1 MKNYLTIVVGFVV
14 FLAFCCLVS
23 EVTGSAEIDTGAVEP
38 NSAVETTAKMV
49 EPTRD
54 SARAVADEVAVTVD
68 GVPITEAAL
77 NGEVALQLKRM
88 KMRQQMPPQ
97 VIEQYKK
104 QLRERVLDR
113 LIGMLLLDQQVKA
126 ANIVVTEEE
135 VTEQIKKIAAQQGL
149 SLDDFKKLVEAY
161 GKSFDEWKQQMQFRK
176 RLGYQK
182 LMEGRF
188 ADKISVT
195 DEDARKYYSEN
206 KKQFETVEQVR
217 ASHILIKPET
227 SDPNADP
234 NETKVRA
241 KTRAEDMLKQIKGG
255 DDFATLAKANS
266 SCPSAARGGDL
277 GFFGRGKM
285 VPPFEKAAFELKVGQ
300 VSDVVETRFGYHII
314 KATGHKDAGVV
325 SFDEAKDD
333 IIGRLAQNKRQELT
347 NKYIGSLKA
356 KATIVYPP
364 GKGPSELRPPTRK
377 TPADSRTGAGQKDKP
392 AAE

>member
-88 KMRQQMPPQ
+88 KMPQQMPPQ

>member
-23 EVTGSAEIDTGAVEP
+23 EVTGSAEIHTGAVEP

-88 KMRQQMPPQ
+88 KMPQQMPPQ